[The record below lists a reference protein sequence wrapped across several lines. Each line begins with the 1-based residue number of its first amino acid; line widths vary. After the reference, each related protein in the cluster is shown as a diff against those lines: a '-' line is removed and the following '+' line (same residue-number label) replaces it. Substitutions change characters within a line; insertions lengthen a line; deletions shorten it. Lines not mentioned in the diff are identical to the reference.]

1 MMAETTKQLKNGK
14 ICNAYNLP
22 SKKRTAIVERILMP
36 HNVCLRL
43 YHIYTFSISTNQ
55 PEKKGQKQYSDISET

>member
-14 ICNAYNLP
+14 FVMLIIYRQ
-22 SKKRTAIVERILMP
+22 KKNSYCWRILMP